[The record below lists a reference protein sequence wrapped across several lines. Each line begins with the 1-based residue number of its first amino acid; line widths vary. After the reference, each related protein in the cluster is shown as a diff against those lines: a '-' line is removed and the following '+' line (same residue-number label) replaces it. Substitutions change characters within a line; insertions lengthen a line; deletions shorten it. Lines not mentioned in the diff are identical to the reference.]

1 MRLIDKLVAG
11 DTLSFTTSTPDYPAS
26 AGWALVYK
34 LIPAV
39 AGEGVAITL
48 TSSADGDDHKVTASS
63 AATALWTPASYTW
76 VAYATQAGER
86 YTLNQGVI
94 QILPDPASAA
104 SLDGR
109 SSARKALDAVEAYLA
124 DKTNLSAAEYQI
136 AGRQLRRH
144 SLPELW
150 AHRDRLKFEVT
161 REEAAERVA
170 AGLPDGRRVYV
181 RFGQ

>member
-11 DTLSFTTSTPDYPAS
+11 DTLSFATSTPDYPAS

-34 LIPAV
+34 LVPAV

-48 TSSADGDDHKVTASS
+48 TSSAEGDDHRVTASS
-63 AATALWTPASYTW
+63 ATTALWVPASYTW
-76 VAYATQAGER
+76 VAYATKSGER
-86 YTLNQGVI
+86 YTLNQGTV
-94 QILPDPASAA
+94 QILPDPASAT

-109 SSARKALDAVEAYLA
+109 SMARKALDAVEAYLT
-124 DKTNLSAAEYQI
+124 DKTNLAAAEYQI

-150 AHRDRLKFEVT
+150 AHRDRLKFEVSK
-161 REEAAERVA
+161 EQAAERVA
-170 AGLPDGRRVYV
+170 AGLPDQRRVYV